1 MKKGELLWLPGIIL
15 CASGALLIFLSP
27 PGAPFVGASGVAMCC
42 AGGSLFAVAHYLGQD
57 RYRRRNLLLVI
68 MGLACGTA
76 AVVGLAHSVFY
87 AGSLELPHSG
97 LMLSLS
103 LAGIAAG
110 VAGSV
115 YAYRYHV
122 NASLLGLAPELGLS
136 PADSG
141 LTRPDGRYDLKG
153 RCNGA
158 ELLLD
163 GTDIEASKGRP
174 HCVQLDIKCRVRN
187 QGRAW
192 LAAYPGGFTRRPIGA
207 LPAKIGH
214 VPYWDWYSVHSEPP
228 DAAERILAPL
238 RAQPDNAFQDKYG
251 FTYLEMK
258 DDEARFRFSREG
270 YFSAGYVR
278 HLMSWVARF
287 AELAG

>member
-1 MKKGELLWLPGIIL
+1 MKKGELLWLPGIML

-42 AGGSLFAVAHYLGQD
+42 GGASLFAAAHYLGQD

-68 MGLACGTA
+68 MGLACGAA
-76 AVVGLAHSVFY
+76 AVVAFAHAVFY
-87 AGSLELPHSG
+87 ASSMELPRSG

-110 VAGSV
+110 VAGAV
-115 YAYRYHV
+115 YAYRYHI
-122 NASLLGLAPELGLS
+122 NSSLLDLAPELGLS

-153 RCNGA
+153 YCDGA

-187 QGRAW
+187 SGGAW
-192 LAAYPGGFTRRPIGA
+192 LAAYPGGLTRRPLGS
-207 LPAKIGH
+207 LPPKVEH

-228 DAAERILAPL
+228 DAAERMLAPL
-238 RAQPDNAFQDKYG
+238 RSLPENAFQDKYG
-251 FTYLEMK
+251 FTYMEMK
-258 DDEARFRFSREG
+258 GGDALFRFAREG
-270 YFSAGYVR
+270 HFSAGYVR

-287 AELAG
+287 AELAV